1 MGSSGIQYG
10 LCVAMMIVVC
20 KVYSLPVSY
29 CCAWLAKKSAACFTP
44 AGKAPAHMQN
54 SWRWMMQRT
63 RPAAQAQYQK

>member
-29 CCAWLAKKSAACFTP
+29 CCAWLAKKRSVLYSTTGETTTGP
-44 AGKAPAHMQN
+44 TNIDKN
-54 SWRWMMQRT
+54 
-63 RPAAQAQYQK
+63 